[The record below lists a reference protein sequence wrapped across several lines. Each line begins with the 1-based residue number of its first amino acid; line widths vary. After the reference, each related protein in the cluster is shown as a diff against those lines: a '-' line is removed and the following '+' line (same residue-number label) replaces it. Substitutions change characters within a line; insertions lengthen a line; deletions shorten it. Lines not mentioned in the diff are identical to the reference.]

1 MKIHLIAPSG
11 ASPDLRSPEFA
22 LTWLKQQ
29 GVLVANPQCTQRI
42 FERFA
47 GTDAERLVELNAIA
61 NLDPSQIVL
70 SVRGGYGIHR
80 LLDQIHWKE
89 IAIAV
94 KQGLQICGHSDFTGF
109 QLGLLAKTGAITLAG
124 PMLNY
129 DFGPLNEFGEPEAP
143 SQFTWTHFQS
153 AIKNRRFSIAV
164 PDTQRWAG
172 DVDLSKNIE
181 GILWGGNLSIIAT
194 LLGTEYLPSEKQ
206 TNGGILFIEDIN
218 EHPYRIERML
228 LQLHEA
234 GVLENQHA
242 IILGHFNQYRL
253 YEVDRGYNLDTAID
267 LVRERIPKTIPILT
281 GLPFGHIKD
290 KLTLPVGAR
299 VNLQASAKGFVLE
312 GKW

>member
-11 ASPDLRSPEFA
+11 ASPDLRSPQSA
-22 LTWLKQQ
+22 LAWLKQQ
-29 GVLVANPQCTQRI
+29 GVIVTNPECTQRV
-42 FERFA
+42 FQRFA
-47 GTDAERLVELNAIA
+47 GTDAERLAELNAIA
-61 NLDPSQIVL
+61 NLDPSQIVM
-70 SVRGGYGIHR
+70 SVRGGYGLHR
-80 LLDQIHWKE
+80 LLDQINWKA
-89 IAIAV
+89 IAIAA

-109 QLGLLAKTGAITLAG
+109 QLGLLAKTGVITLAG

-153 AIKNRRFSIAV
+153 AIKSRRFSIAV
-164 PDTQRWAG
+164 PDAQRWAG
-172 DVDLSKNIE
+172 DVDLSQNIE
-181 GILWGGNLSIIAT
+181 GMLWGGNLSIITT
-194 LLGTEYLPSEKQ
+194 LLGTEYFPSEKQ

-267 LVRERIPKTIPILT
+267 LIRERMPKKIPILT

-290 KLTLPVGAR
+290 KLTLPVGAH

>member
-1 MKIHLIAPSG
+1 MKIHLVAPSG
-11 ASPDLRSPEFA
+11 ASPDLRSPQTA
-22 LTWLKQQ
+22 LEWLKQQ
-29 GVLVANPQCTQRI
+29 GVLVSNPKCTQRV

-47 GTDAERLVELNAIA
+47 GTDAERLAELNAIA
-61 NLDPSQIVL
+61 NLDPTQVVM
-70 SVRGGYGIHR
+70 SVRGGYGLHR
-80 LLDQIHWKE
+80 LLDQIQWKA

-109 QLGLLAKTGAITLAG
+109 QLGLLAKTGAISLAG

-153 AIKNRRFSIAV
+153 AIQSRRFSIAV
-164 PDTQRWAG
+164 PDAQRWAG
-172 DVDLSKNIE
+172 NVDLSQNIE
-181 GILWGGNLSIIAT
+181 GMLWGGNLSIIAT
-194 LLGTEYLPSEKQ
+194 LLGTEFFPTEKQ
-206 TNGGILFIEDIN
+206 THGGILFIEDIN

-253 YEVDRGYNLDTAID
+253 YEVDRGYNLDTAIN
-267 LVRERIPKTIPILT
+267 LIRERVPKTIPILT
-281 GLPFGHIKD
+281 GLPFGHVKD
-290 KLTLPVGAR
+290 KLTLPVGAH
-299 VNLQASAKGFVLE
+299 VNLQASIKGFVLE

>member
-1 MKIHLIAPSG
+1 MKIHLVAPSG
-11 ASPDLRSPEFA
+11 SSPNLRSPQTA
-22 LTWLKQQ
+22 LAWLKQQ
-29 GVLVANPQCTQRI
+29 GVHVTNPQCTQRV
-42 FERFA
+42 FQRFA
-47 GTDAERLVELNAIA
+47 GTDAERLAELNAIA
-61 NLDPSQIVL
+61 NIDPAQIVM
-70 SVRGGYGIHR
+70 SVRGGYGLHR
-80 LLDQIHWKE
+80 LFDQIQWKA

-109 QLGLLAKTGAITLAG
+109 QLGLLAKTGAISLAG

-129 DFGPLNEFGEPEAP
+129 DFGPLDEFGEPEAP

-153 AIKNRRFSIAV
+153 AIQNRRFSIAV
-164 PDTQRWAG
+164 PDAQRWAG
-172 DVDLSKNIE
+172 DIDLSQNIE
-181 GILWGGNLSIIAT
+181 GMLWGGNLSIIAT
-194 LLGTEYLPSEKQ
+194 LLGTEYFPTEKQ
-206 TNGGILFIEDIN
+206 TDGGILFIEDIN

-234 GVLENQHA
+234 GILENQHA

-267 LVRERIPKTIPILT
+267 VIRKRLPKTIPILT
-281 GLPFGHIKD
+281 GLPFGHVKD

-299 VNLQASAKGFVLE
+299 VNLQASVKGFVLE

>member
-1 MKIHLIAPSG
+1 MKIHLVAPSG
-11 ASPDLRSPEFA
+11 ASPDLRSPQTA
-22 LTWLKQQ
+22 LEWLKQQ
-29 GVLVANPQCTQRI
+29 GVLVSNPQCTQRV

-47 GTDAERLVELNAIA
+47 GTDAERLAELNAIA
-61 NLDPSQIVL
+61 NLDPTQVVM
-70 SVRGGYGIHR
+70 SVRGGYGLHR
-80 LLDQIHWKE
+80 LLDQIQWKA

-109 QLGLLAKTGAITLAG
+109 QLGLLAKTGAISLAG

-153 AIKNRRFSIAV
+153 AIQSRRFSIAV
-164 PDTQRWAG
+164 PDAQRWAG
-172 DVDLSKNIE
+172 NVDLSQNIE
-181 GILWGGNLSIIAT
+181 GMLWGGNLSIIAT
-194 LLGTEYLPSEKQ
+194 LLGTEFFPTEKQ
-206 TNGGILFIEDIN
+206 THGGILFIEDIN

-253 YEVDRGYNLDTAID
+253 YEVDRGYNLDTAIN
-267 LVRERIPKTIPILT
+267 LIRERVPKTIPILN
-281 GLPFGHIKD
+281 GLPFGHVKD
-290 KLTLPVGAR
+290 KLTLPVGAH
-299 VNLQASAKGFVLE
+299 VNLQASVKGFVLE

>member
-1 MKIHLIAPSG
+1 MKIHLVAPSG
-11 ASPDLRSPEFA
+11 ASPDLRSPQTA
-22 LTWLKQQ
+22 LEWLKQQ
-29 GVLVANPQCTQRI
+29 GVLVSNPQCTQRV

-47 GTDAERLVELNAIA
+47 GTDAERLAELNAIA
-61 NLDPSQIVL
+61 NLDPTQVVM
-70 SVRGGYGIHR
+70 SVRGGYGLHR
-80 LLDQIHWKE
+80 LLDQIQWKA

-109 QLGLLAKTGAITLAG
+109 QLGLLAKTGAISLAG

-153 AIKNRRFSIAV
+153 AIQSRRFSIAV
-164 PDTQRWAG
+164 PDAQRWAG
-172 DVDLSKNIE
+172 NVDLSQNIV
-181 GILWGGNLSIIAT
+181 GMLWGGNLSIIAT
-194 LLGTEYLPSEKQ
+194 LLGTEFFPTEKQ
-206 TNGGILFIEDIN
+206 THGGILFIEDIN

-242 IILGHFNQYRL
+242 IILGYFNQYRL
-253 YEVDRGYNLDTAID
+253 YEVDRGYNLDTAIN
-267 LVRERIPKTIPILT
+267 LIRERVPKTIPILT
-281 GLPFGHIKD
+281 GLPFGHVKD
-290 KLTLPVGAR
+290 KLTLPVGAH
-299 VNLQASAKGFVLE
+299 VNLQASVKGVVLE

>member
-1 MKIHLIAPSG
+1 MKIHLVAPSG
-11 ASPDLRSPEFA
+11 ASPDLRSPQTA
-22 LTWLKQQ
+22 LEWLKQQ
-29 GVLVANPQCTQRI
+29 GVLVSNPQCTQRV

-47 GTDAERLVELNAIA
+47 GTDAERLAELNAIA
-61 NLDPSQIVL
+61 NLDPTQVVM
-70 SVRGGYGIHR
+70 SVRGGYGLHR
-80 LLDQIHWKE
+80 LLDQIQWKA

-109 QLGLLAKTGAITLAG
+109 QLGLLAKTGAISLAG

-153 AIKNRRFSIAV
+153 AIQSRRFSIAV
-164 PDTQRWAG
+164 PDAQRWAG
-172 DVDLSKNIE
+172 NVDLSQNIE
-181 GILWGGNLSIIAT
+181 GMLWGGNLSIIAT
-194 LLGTEYLPSEKQ
+194 LLGTEFFPTEKQ
-206 TNGGILFIEDIN
+206 THGGILFIEDIN

-253 YEVDRGYNLDTAID
+253 YEVDRGYNLDTAIN
-267 LVRERIPKTIPILT
+267 LIRERVPKTIPILT
-281 GLPFGHIKD
+281 GLPFGHVKD
-290 KLTLPVGAR
+290 KLTLPVGAH
-299 VNLQASAKGFVLE
+299 VNLQASVKGFVLE

>member
-1 MKIHLIAPSG
+1 MKIHLVAPSG
-11 ASPDLRSPEFA
+11 ASPDLRSPQTA
-22 LTWLKQQ
+22 LEWLKQQ
-29 GVLVANPQCTQRI
+29 GVLVSNPQCTQRV

-47 GTDAERLVELNAIA
+47 GTDAERLAELNAIA
-61 NLDPSQIVL
+61 NLDPTQVVM
-70 SVRGGYGIHR
+70 SVRGGYGLHR
-80 LLDQIHWKE
+80 LLDQIQWKA

-109 QLGLLAKTGAITLAG
+109 QLGLLAKTGAISLAG

-153 AIKNRRFSIAV
+153 AIQSRRFSIAV
-164 PDTQRWAG
+164 PDAQRWAG
-172 DVDLSKNIE
+172 NVDLSQNIV
-181 GILWGGNLSIIAT
+181 GMLWGGNLSIIAT
-194 LLGTEYLPSEKQ
+194 LLGTEFFPTEKQ
-206 TNGGILFIEDIN
+206 THGGILFIEDIN

-253 YEVDRGYNLDTAID
+253 YEVDRGYNLDTAIN
-267 LVRERIPKTIPILT
+267 LIRERVPKTIPILT
-281 GLPFGHIKD
+281 GLPFGHVKD
-290 KLTLPVGAR
+290 KLTLPVGAH
-299 VNLQASAKGFVLE
+299 VNLQASVKGFVLE

>member
-1 MKIHLIAPSG
+1 MKIHLVAPSG
-11 ASPDLRSPEFA
+11 ASPDLRSPQTA
-22 LTWLKQQ
+22 LEWLKQQ
-29 GVLVANPQCTQRI
+29 GVLVSNPKCTQRV

-47 GTDAERLVELNAIA
+47 GTDAERLAELNAIA
-61 NLDPSQIVL
+61 NLDPTQVVM
-70 SVRGGYGIHR
+70 SVRGGYGLHR
-80 LLDQIHWKE
+80 LLDQIQWKA

-109 QLGLLAKTGAITLAG
+109 QLGLLAKTGAISLAG

-153 AIKNRRFSIAV
+153 AIQSRRFSIAV
-164 PDTQRWAG
+164 PDAQRWAG
-172 DVDLSKNIE
+172 NVDLSQNIE
-181 GILWGGNLSIIAT
+181 GMLWGGNLSIIAT
-194 LLGTEYLPSEKQ
+194 LLGTEFFPTEKQ
-206 TNGGILFIEDIN
+206 THGGILFIEDIN

-253 YEVDRGYNLDTAID
+253 YEVDRGYNLDTAIN
-267 LVRERIPKTIPILT
+267 LIRERVPKTIPILT
-281 GLPFGHIKD
+281 GLPFGHVKD
-290 KLTLPVGAR
+290 KLTLPVGAH
-299 VNLQASAKGFVLE
+299 VNLQASVKGFVLE

>member
-1 MKIHLIAPSG
+1 MKIHLVAPSG
-11 ASPDLRSPEFA
+11 ASPDLRSPQTA
-22 LTWLKQQ
+22 LEWLKQQ
-29 GVLVANPQCTQRI
+29 GVLVSNPQCTQRV

-47 GTDAERLVELNAIA
+47 GTDAERLAELNAIA
-61 NLDPSQIVL
+61 NLDPTQVVM
-70 SVRGGYGIHR
+70 SVRGGYGLHR
-80 LLDQIHWKE
+80 LLDQIQWKA

-109 QLGLLAKTGAITLAG
+109 QLGLLAKTGAISLAG

-153 AIKNRRFSIAV
+153 AIQSRRFSIAV
-164 PDTQRWAG
+164 PDAQRWAG
-172 DVDLSKNIE
+172 NVDLSQNIE
-181 GILWGGNLSIIAT
+181 GMLWGGNLSIIAT
-194 LLGTEYLPSEKQ
+194 LLGTEFFPTEKQ
-206 TNGGILFIEDIN
+206 THGGILFIEDIN

-253 YEVDRGYNLDTAID
+253 YEVDRGYNLDTAIN
-267 LVRERIPKTIPILT
+267 LIRERVPKTIPILT
-281 GLPFGHIKD
+281 GLPFGHVKD
-290 KLTLPVGAR
+290 KLTLPVGAH
-299 VNLQASAKGFVLE
+299 VNLQASIKGFVLE

>member
-1 MKIHLIAPSG
+1 MKIHLVAPSG
-11 ASPDLRSPEFA
+11 ASPDLRSPQTA
-22 LTWLKQQ
+22 LEWLKQQ
-29 GVLVANPQCTQRI
+29 GVLVSNPQCTQRV

-47 GTDAERLVELNAIA
+47 GTDAERLAELNAIA
-61 NLDPSQIVL
+61 NLDPTQVVM
-70 SVRGGYGIHR
+70 SVRGGYGLHR
-80 LLDQIHWKE
+80 LLDQIQWKA

-109 QLGLLAKTGAITLAG
+109 QLGLLAKTGAISLAG

-153 AIKNRRFSIAV
+153 AIQSRRFSIAV
-164 PDTQRWAG
+164 PDAQRWAG
-172 DVDLSKNIE
+172 NVDLSQNIE
-181 GILWGGNLSIIAT
+181 GMLWGGNLSIIAT
-194 LLGTEYLPSEKQ
+194 LLGTEFFPTEKQ
-206 TNGGILFIEDIN
+206 THGGILFIEDIN

-253 YEVDRGYNLDTAID
+253 YEVDRGYNLDTAIN
-267 LVRERIPKTIPILT
+267 LIRERVPKTIPILT

-290 KLTLPVGAR
+290 KLTLPVGAH

>member
-11 ASPDLRSPEFA
+11 ASPDLRSPESA
-22 LTWLKQQ
+22 LLWLKQQ
-29 GVLVANPQCTQRI
+29 GVMVSNSQCAQRV

-47 GTDAERLVELNAIA
+47 GTDSERLDELNAIA
-61 NLDPSQIVL
+61 NLDPSQIVM
-70 SVRGGYGIHR
+70 SVRGGYGLHR
-80 LLDQIHWKE
+80 LLDQINWKA

-109 QLGLLAKTGAITLAG
+109 QLGLLAKTGTISLAG

-129 DFGPLNEFGEPEAP
+129 DFGPLNEFGEPETP

-153 AIKNRRFSIAV
+153 AVESRRFSIAV
-164 PDTQRWAG
+164 PDIQRWAG

-181 GILWGGNLSIIAT
+181 GMLWGGNLSILTT
-194 LLGTEYLPSEKQ
+194 LLGTEYFPTEKQ
-206 TNGGILFIEDIN
+206 VNGGILFIEDIN

-234 GVLENQHA
+234 GVLGKQRA
-242 IILGHFNQYRL
+242 ILLGHFSQYRL
-253 YEVDRGYNLDTAID
+253 YEVDRGYNLDAAID
-267 LVRERIPKTIPILT
+267 LMRGRIPKSIPILT

-290 KLTLPVGAR
+290 KLTLPVGAQ
-299 VNLQASAKGFVLE
+299 VNLQASIIGFVLE

>member
-11 ASPDLRSPEFA
+11 ASPDLRSPESA
-22 LTWLKQQ
+22 LAWLKQQ
-29 GVLVANPQCTQRI
+29 GVIVTNLECTQRV
-42 FERFA
+42 FQRFA
-47 GTDAERLVELNAIA
+47 GSDAERLAELNAIA
-61 NLDPSQIVL
+61 NLDPSQIVM
-70 SVRGGYGIHR
+70 SVRGGYGLHR
-80 LLDQIHWKE
+80 LLDQINWKA

-109 QLGLLAKTGAITLAG
+109 QLGLLAKTDTITLAG

-153 AIKNRRFSIAV
+153 AIKSRRFSIAV
-164 PDTQRWAG
+164 PDAQRWAG
-172 DVDLSKNIE
+172 DVDLSQNID
-181 GILWGGNLSIIAT
+181 GMLWGGNLSIITT
-194 LLGTEYLPSEKQ
+194 LLGTEYFPSEKQ

-253 YEVDRGYNLDTAID
+253 YEVDHGYNLDTAID
-267 LVRERIPKTIPILT
+267 LIRERIPKKIPILT

-290 KLTLPVGAR
+290 KLTLPVGAH

>member
-1 MKIHLIAPSG
+1 
-11 ASPDLRSPEFA
+11 
-22 LTWLKQQ
+22 
-29 GVLVANPQCTQRI
+29 V

-47 GTDAERLVELNAIA
+47 GTDTERLDELNAIA

-70 SVRGGYGIHR
+70 SVRGGYGLHR
-80 LLDQIHWKE
+80 LLDQINWKA
-89 IAIAV
+89 IAIAA

-109 QLGLLAKTGAITLAG
+109 QLGFLAKTGTISLAG

-129 DFGPLNEFGEPEAP
+129 DFGPLNEFGEPETP

-153 AIKNRRFSIAV
+153 AVESRRFSIAV
-164 PDTQRWAG
+164 PDIQRWAG

-181 GILWGGNLSIIAT
+181 GMLWGGNLSILTT
-194 LLGTEYLPSEKQ
+194 LLGTEYFPTEKQ
-206 TNGGILFIEDIN
+206 VNGGILFIEDIN

-234 GVLENQHA
+234 GVLGKQRA
-242 IILGHFNQYRL
+242 ILLGHFSQYRL
-253 YEVDRGYNLDTAID
+253 YEVDRGYNLDAAID
-267 LVRERIPKTIPILT
+267 LIRGRIPKSIPILT

-290 KLTLPVGAR
+290 KLTLPVGAQ
-299 VNLQASAKGFVLE
+299 VNLQASTKGFVLE

>member
-11 ASPDLRSPEFA
+11 ASPDLRSPESA
-22 LTWLKQQ
+22 LLWLKQQ
-29 GVLVANPQCTQRI
+29 GVVVSNSQCAQRV

-47 GTDAERLVELNAIA
+47 GTDAERLDELNAIA
-61 NLDPSQIVL
+61 NLDPSQIVM
-70 SVRGGYGIHR
+70 SVRGGYGLHR
-80 LLDQIHWKE
+80 LLDQINWKA

-109 QLGLLAKTGAITLAG
+109 QLGMLAKTGAISLAG
-124 PMLNY
+124 PMFNY
-129 DFGPLNEFGEPEAP
+129 DFGPLNEFGEPETP

-153 AIKNRRFSIAV
+153 AVESRRFSIAV
-164 PDTQRWAG
+164 PDIQRWAG

-181 GILWGGNLSIIAT
+181 GMLWGGNLSMLTT
-194 LLGTEYLPSEKQ
+194 LLGTEYFPTEKQ
-206 TNGGILFIEDIN
+206 VNGGIFFIEDIN

-234 GVLENQHA
+234 GVLGKQRA
-242 IILGHFNQYRL
+242 ILLGHFSQYRL
-253 YEVDRGYNLDTAID
+253 YEVDRGYNLDAAID
-267 LVRERIPKTIPILT
+267 LIRGRIPKSIPVLT

-290 KLTLPVGAR
+290 KLTLPVGAQ
-299 VNLQASAKGFVLE
+299 VNLQASTKGFVLE